1 MTSESFLH
9 LSPREKQLL
18 RRARGKT
25 DAEIAVEL
33 GDRESRITEQRKR
46 LGEKL
51 AIRSDEQLSMVAK
64 ELASWP
70 KPAIER
76 GYSSG
81 LVLYDVDAHSA
92 D

>member
-1 MTSESFLH
+1 M
-9 LSPREKQLL
+9 
-18 RRARGKT
+18 
-25 DAEIAVEL
+25 EL

-46 LGEKL
+46 LIEKL
-51 AIRSDEQLSMVAK
+51 ASRSDEQLSMVAK

-70 KPAIER
+70 NPAIER